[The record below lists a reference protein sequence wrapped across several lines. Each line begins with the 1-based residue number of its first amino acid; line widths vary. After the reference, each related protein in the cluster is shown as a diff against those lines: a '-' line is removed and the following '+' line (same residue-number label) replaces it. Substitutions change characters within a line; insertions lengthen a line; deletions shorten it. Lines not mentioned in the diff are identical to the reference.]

1 MWSNFQHRARRA
13 ISPRKSP
20 YVPLIPRAPL
30 FAKAPKSE
38 RALMELR
45 GGDKLK
51 DISLN
56 HLIDIL
62 EAGRINKVRE
72 DANKVKIRITED
84 DGSDTDLERE
94 DDGPD
99 TRIIGGQRVMSQ
111 QQFPWVVMIKGTG
124 A

>member
-1 MWSNFQHRARRA
+1 
-13 ISPRKSP
+13 
-20 YVPLIPRAPL
+20 
-30 FAKAPKSE
+30 
-38 RALMELR
+38 MEVR

-94 DDGPD
+94 DGGPD